1 MTFSPHKNKL
11 NTMTQ
16 IQPIL
21 ITSQA
26 SPARNLPTPLYTTSA
41 IRQIEA
47 QAISA
52 RQSHETTLMQR
63 AGYALYSLAQ
73 ACYPHAHNILIV
85 AGKGN
90 NGGDAIVAATHLKQ
104 KGKQVYLIWLGDTK
118 QASIDTQEAIQ
129 IAQKHQITLHP
140 YTPETINNICKQGV
154 DLIIDGLLGIGL
166 DASKPLSDNYV
177 QLITLMNQLQA
188 PVIAVDVPSGLIAQ
202 TGAIHTQAVH
212 ASHTL
217 SFLAAKPGLFTAQ
230 GREYCGQIWLDTL
243 DIQLPTLLPCSHLY
257 APSSC
262 ASPRAHN
269 THKGSFGDVS
279 IIGGAP
285 GMVGAAL
292 LAARAALKAG
302 AGRAFISLLEN
313 EHNTIPFAL
322 DFSCPELMFKPV
334 SQLSFKQSSI
344 VCGCG
349 GGLQVKNWLPQL
361 LHECPRLVLDAD
373 ALNAIAA
380 SKTLQQQLQARKA
393 LGFATILT
401 PHPLEAA
408 RLLQT
413 TSENIQ
419 NNRMHFA
426 ALLADTFECTC
437 VLKGSGSITTT
448 PGQLPFINSSGN
460 AALATAGS
468 GDVLA
473 GWLGGRWSAA
483 NHTLLSLHQLAAQC
497 TWEHG
502 HAADQWLQQGHQGV
516 LPASKLISQLP

>member
-1 MTFSPHKNKL
+1 
-11 NTMTQ
+11 MTQ
-16 IQPIL
+16 ILPIL
-21 ITSQA
+21 TTPQA
-26 SPARNLPTPLYTTSA
+26 HHSCTAPIPLYTTSA

-63 AGYALYSLAQ
+63 AGYALYRLVQ
-73 ACYPHAHNILIV
+73 ACYPYAHNILIM

-104 KGKQVYLIWLGDTK
+104 KGKQVYLIWLGNTK

-129 IAQKHQITLHP
+129 IAQKHQITLYP
-140 YTPETINNICKQGV
+140 YTPEITSETINNISKQGI

-177 QLITLMNQLQA
+177 QLIILMNQLHA

-217 SFLAAKPGLFTAQ
+217 TFLAAKSGLFTAQ

-243 DIQLPTLLPCSHLY
+243 DIQPPTLPPCGYLY

-322 DFSCPELMFKPV
+322 DFSCPELMFRPI
-334 SQLSFKQSSI
+334 SQLSFKQNTI

-393 LGFATILT
+393 SGFATILT

-413 TSENIQ
+413 TSEDIQ

-426 ALLADTFECTC
+426 ALLANTFECTC
-437 VLKGSGSITTT
+437 VLKGSGSITAT

-483 NHTLLSLHQLAAQC
+483 NHTPLSLHQLAFN
-497 TWEHG
+497 E
-502 HAADQWLQQGHQGV
+502 
-516 LPASKLISQLP
+516 